1 MTIMFAFSFAGWA
14 MAAFL
19 WECHA
24 LDLFQCT
31 CRKRKERQKFN
42 FLLLMWFSV
51 QKSLLLHECHE
62 TCHAITFIVLVNSH
76 QRWKQTRNRVC
87 FNLWCELT
95 LALWCHRI
103 IWSLFFL
110 EIKCNGMMNF
120 MEFMQTSLSN
130 ETSLS
135 VDYTNS
141 TGLSFLWYQIKQRKF
156 GDWKSYYF

>member
-1 MTIMFAFSFAGWA
+1 MNSMK
-14 MAAFL
+14 L
-19 WECHA
+19 V
-24 LDLFQCT
+24 
-31 CRKRKERQKFN
+31 N
-42 FLLLMWFSV
+42 P
-51 QKSLLLHECHE
+51 LHL
-62 TCHAITFIVLVNSH
+62 IVLVNSH

-87 FNLWCELT
+87 FHLWCELT
-95 LALWCHRI
+95 MALWCHRI
-103 IWSLFFL
+103 VWSLFFL

-156 GDWKSYYF
+156 GDWKSYYFSKSNLEIKFKNEWTSGLNYYTDYTLKTNNFKQLLVWNKQMVV